1 MITGTCRIELY
12 IKDSQS
18 LKDKRRVLKSMK
30 TLIHNKFNV
39 SVSEVDHQDSRKY
52 AVLGIAA
59 VSTDKLTV
67 EKLLNKTKSFIESNI
82 NLLITKTETEIW

>member
-18 LKDKRRVLKSMK
+18 LKDKRRVLKSIK

-39 SVSEVDHQDSRKY
+39 SISEVDFQDSRKY

-59 VSTDKLTV
+59 VSTDKITI
-67 EKLLNKTKSFIESNI
+67 EKLLNKISNYI
-82 NLLITKTETEIW
+82 DSNANLLITKTEREIW

>member
-18 LKDKRRVLKSMK
+18 LKDKRRILKSMK

-39 SVSEVDHQDSRKY
+39 SISEVDHQDSRKY
-52 AVLGIAA
+52 AVLGIAV
-59 VSTDKLTV
+59 VSTDKKIV
-67 EKLLNKTKSFIESNI
+67 EKLLNQTKSFIESNI
-82 NLLITKTETEIW
+82 SILITKTETEIW

>member
-18 LKDKRRVLKSMK
+18 LKDKRRILKSMK

-39 SVSEVDHQDSRKY
+39 SISEVDHQDSRKY

-67 EKLLNKTKSFIESNI
+67 EKLLKRTKSYIESNI
-82 NLLITKTETEIW
+82 SILITKTETEIW

>member
-18 LKDKRRVLKSMK
+18 LKDKRRILKSMK

-39 SVSEVDHQDSRKY
+39 SISEVDHQDSRKY
-52 AVLGIAA
+52 AAIGIAA

-67 EKLLNKTKSFIESNI
+67 EKLLNKTKSYIESNI